1 MKKKVMFGLAAVA
14 ALGFTA
20 CGNSAS
26 TSDAAQAKSGNDK
39 EVLYSGILPAAD
51 VQGILCTLK
60 LDYDADHNF
69 SEGDFVMV
77 QNYINSDTATV
88 SGLKDMSTSYS
99 EGDFTKESKQVNG
112 TTIEYLRLTPDAK
125 DGLGDASSDPVYL
138 MVNADGSLTLINS
151 ELEVPSMPALYTL
164 AVK

>member
-1 MKKKVMFGLAAVA
+1 MHELHSEFKFRQSEDGRMRRNKMKYKVVVFGVKD
-14 ALGFTA
+14 
-20 CGNSAS
+20 
-26 TSDAAQAKSGNDK
+26 TSENIVNFIQEQICPVNLVITISPD
-39 EVLYSGILPAAD
+39 
-51 VQGILCTLK
+51 
-60 LDYDADHNF
+60 NF